1 MALRLC
7 CPCFATVICDG
18 LTCHNLRALLTST
31 LHTDYD
37 HLLSPQQTCT
47 PLRTPLKLSST
58 LHIEC
63 SRLLSPQQ
71 TCIRSLSCMHL
82 RNPNNRAYAKASH
95 AMPCHAQSS
104 AHAAL
109 AASTLTAI
117 SIQTSSEPPLL
128 ACRACTCQGEAGCAA
143 VSHGQ
148 WYRTVSQMPKP
159 PSPKPPKANPCP

>member
-1 MALRLC
+1 MVSHVTTCAHSSQV
-7 CPCFATVICDG
+7 PCTLTTATYSHPNKRARHC
-18 LTCHNLRALLTST
+18 ALLSSSQVPCT
-31 LHTDYD
+31 LTAAACSHPSKRAFAHSRACICAIPTIA
-37 HLLSPQQTCT
+37 PM
-47 PLRTPLKLSST
+47 LRP
-58 LHIEC
+58 
-63 SRLLSPQQ
+63 
-71 TCIRSLSCMHL
+71 
-82 RNPNNRAYAKASH
+82 